1 MVSSGEV
8 MNGSYDYGQVAMSVT
23 VAISSAYAALDL
35 AGRVTAA
42 RGWVRFA
49 WWAGGTVVMG
59 IGIWAMHYTGMLAFH
74 LPVPV
79 TYDWPTTLASFLIAA
94 AASGFA
100 WYVLT
105 RPNAGWVNIFVG
117 GIAEG
122 SGIAGLHYVAMDA
135 MRFTGDCM
143 FNPGIVTLSVLLAIG
158 HSVAGL
164 WLAFKFRNPTGVTGW
179 WKILGGV
186 LLGAGI
192 AAMHYTAMAGTTFL
206 RSAVAPDLSHAAN
219 ITTLGAAGIGV
230 VAIMVQS
237 LAVLTSFVDRR
248 FYAQAQELRF
258 TQELS
263 ARVFR
268 SQDEE
273 RRRIARQLHE
283 TVAQSLAALKMN
295 LAKIGRLITGDASA
309 RDVLVESVLLTD
321 EAIKEIRTLSYVLH
335 PPLLEEGGL
344 APGLRWYA
352 TGFAERSGINV
363 QLDVPPD
370 LERMPEQ
377 IEIAVFR
384 IVQEC
389 LSNIHRHSGSA
400 KAWIRVVREGNNLR
414 VEVED
419 EGEGM
424 PAAHALGYAGVGL
437 AGIRERVIQLGG
449 QLEIHSSSHGT
460 QITVILPLHRVS

>member
-206 RSAVAPDLSHAAN
+206 RSAVAPDLSHAVS

-295 LAKIGRLITGDASA
+295 LAKIGRFNYRRRKRQRRSRGECPADRRGDKGNTHTLLRTASA
-309 RDVLVESVLLTD
+309 AVGGG
-321 EAIKEIRTLSYVLH
+321 RT
-335 PPLLEEGGL
+335 G
-344 APGLRWYA
+344 A
-352 TGFAERSGINV
+352 GFAMVRDGFCRKER
-363 QLDVPPD
+363 D
-370 LERMPEQ
+370 
-377 IEIAVFR
+377 
-384 IVQEC
+384 
-389 LSNIHRHSGSA
+389 
-400 KAWIRVVREGNNLR
+400 
-414 VEVED
+414 
-419 EGEGM
+419 
-424 PAAHALGYAGVGL
+424 
-437 AGIRERVIQLGG
+437 
-449 QLEIHSSSHGT
+449 
-460 QITVILPLHRVS
+460 